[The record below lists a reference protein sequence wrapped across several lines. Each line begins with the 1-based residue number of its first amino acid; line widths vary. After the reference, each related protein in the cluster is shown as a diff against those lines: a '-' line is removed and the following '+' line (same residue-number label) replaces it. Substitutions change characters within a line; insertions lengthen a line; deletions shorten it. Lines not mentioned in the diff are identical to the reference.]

1 LQRSKKCEYIVREK
15 VIYECEKVIYEL
27 KKNCYKLYFS
37 RSHIKQPFGSDP
49 TNNVKL
55 LCGNRMV
62 PEERN
67 VLTSSFNYVKRMPK
81 KHADTIFKA
90 LGRHP
95 ISDNKKDEDE
105 SEDDSLDYDYNDEED
120 HDSDD
125 VGEDHDSEKSEDSS
139 DEDSTG
145 ELSESDEEPIPEEFI

>member
-1 LQRSKKCEYIVREK
+1 
-15 VIYECEKVIYEL
+15 
-27 KKNCYKLYFS
+27 
-37 RSHIKQPFGSDP
+37 
-49 TNNVKL
+49 
-55 LCGNRMV
+55 
-62 PEERN
+62 
-67 VLTSSFNYVKRMPK
+67 MPK

-120 HDSDD
+120 HDSED
-125 VGEDHDSEKSEDSS
+125 VGEDDDSEKSEDSS

-145 ELSESDEEPIPEEFI
+145 ELSESDEEPIPEEFIWRHLKTNLFLILVTAFNRAVKLQNIVLCML